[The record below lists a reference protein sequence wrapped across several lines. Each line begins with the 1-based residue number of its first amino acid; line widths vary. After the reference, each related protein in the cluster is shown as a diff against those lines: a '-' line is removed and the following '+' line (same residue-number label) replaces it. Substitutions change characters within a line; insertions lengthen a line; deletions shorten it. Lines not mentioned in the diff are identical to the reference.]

1 MSLPGTASVVV
12 IGGGVVGCSIAYHLA
27 RRGQR
32 DVVVLERE
40 TVGAGTTS
48 KAAGGIRSQFPTET
62 EIRFSLEAIGVFE
75 RFAEEFGADIGYRK
89 IGYLFLISDPEDL
102 AGYRERMALQRRLGI
117 DVREISPADAKAIVP
132 ALRVDDLIAAVW
144 GPTDGMAG
152 PAEVTNGFA
161 RRARELGARI
171 VEGVDVT
178 AIDVERGR
186 VRGVRTSQGAIT
198 APIVINAAGPVAARV
213 GRLAGV
219 DVAVHPRRRH
229 IFFTEPFPEIPG
241 PVPLTT
247 DRASG
252 LYFRK
257 EMEQLLL
264 SPGDVEDIGED
275 FTVPVDRARIDETVE
290 KALHRIPI
298 VEKARISGGWAGL
311 RPLTPDD
318 HAIIGWAP
326 GVEGFFL
333 AVGFG
338 GHGFQHSP
346 ATGRYVSEWLLD
358 GKPSLD
364 LSLFDPGRFAAGRA
378 THHDRG
384 PDAE

>member
-1 MSLPGTASVVV
+1 MDLPRTASAVV

-40 TVGAGTTS
+40 AVGSGTTS
-48 KAAGGIRSQFPTET
+48 KAAGGIRAQFPTET
-62 EIRFSLEAIGVFE
+62 EVRFSLEAIGVFE
-75 RFAEEFGADIGYRK
+75 RFQEEFGVDIGYRR
-89 IGYLFLISDPEDL
+89 IGYLFLVSDPDDL
-102 AGYRERMALQRRLGI
+102 AGFHERMALQRRLGV
-117 DVREISPADAKAIVP
+117 DVREITPAEARAIVP

-152 PAEVTNGFA
+152 PAEVTGGFA
-161 RRARELGARI
+161 RRARELGVRI

-178 AIDVERGR
+178 AIAVTGGR
-186 VRGVRTSQGAIT
+186 VQGVTT
-198 APIVINAAGPVAARV
+198 ALGSIAAPVVINAAGPAAGRV

-219 DVAVHPRRRH
+219 SIPVLPRRRH
-229 IFFTEPFPEIPG
+229 IFYTEPFPEIPG

-252 LYFRK
+252 FYFRK

-275 FTVPVDRARIDETVE
+275 LAVPVDRARIDETVD
-290 KALHRIPI
+290 KALHRIPV
-298 VEKARISGGWAGL
+298 VEKARIAGGWAGL

-346 ATGRYVSEWLLD
+346 ATGRYVAEWLLD
-358 GKPSLD
+358 GRPSLD
-364 LSLFDPGRFAAGRA
+364 LSLVDPGRFAAGRA
-378 THHDRG
+378 IHHDRG

>member
-1 MSLPGTASVVV
+1 MDLPRTAGVVV
-12 IGGGVVGCSIAYHLA
+12 VGGGVVGCSIAYHLA

-32 DVVVLERE
+32 DVLVLERE
-40 TVGAGTTS
+40 AVGAGTTS

-62 EIRFSLEAIGVFE
+62 EIRFSLEAIAAFE
-75 RFAEEFGADIGYRK
+75 RFQEEFGVDIGYRR
-89 IGYLFLISDPEDL
+89 IGYLFLVSDPDDL
-102 AGYRERMALQRRLGI
+102 AGYRERMALQRRLGV
-117 DVREISPADAKAIVP
+117 DVREITPADAKALVP
-132 ALRVDDLIAAVW
+132 ALHVDDLIAAVW

-152 PAEVTNGFA
+152 PAEVTGGFA
-161 RRARELGARI
+161 RRARELGVRI
-171 VEGVDVT
+171 VEGVEVT
-178 AIDVERGR
+178 AIAVERGHA
-186 VRGVRTSQGAIT
+186 RGVATSAGAVS
-198 APIVINAAGPVAARV
+198 APIVINAAGPAAARV

-219 DVAVHPRRRH
+219 TIPVQPRRRH

-252 LYFRK
+252 FYFRK

-275 FTVPVDRARIDETVE
+275 LDVPVDRARIDETVQ

-298 VEKARISGGWAGL
+298 VEKARIAGGWAGL

-318 HAIIGWAP
+318 HAILGWAP

-346 ATGRYVSEWLLD
+346 ATGRYVAEWLLD
-358 GKPSLD
+358 GRPSLD
-364 LSLFDPGRFAAGRA
+364 LALFDPGRFAAGRA
-378 THHDRG
+378 SHDDQG

>member
-1 MSLPGTASVVV
+1 MDQPKTASVVI

-27 RRGQR
+27 KRGQR

-40 TVGAGTTS
+40 TVGSGTTS

-75 RFAEEFGADIGYRK
+75 RFAEEFGVDIGYRK
-89 IGYLFLISDPEDL
+89 IGYLFLMADQEDL
-102 AGYRERMALQRRLGI
+102 RGFRERMALQRRLGV
-117 DVREISPADAKAIVP
+117 DVREITPAEARAIVP

-171 VEGVDVT
+171 AEGVDVT
-178 AIDVERGR
+178 AITVEHGR
-186 VRGVRTSQGAIT
+186 ATGVVTTDGTIGT
-198 APIVINAAGPVAARV
+198 PLVINAAGPAGAAV

-219 DVAVHPRRRH
+219 TLAVQPRRRH

-252 LYFRK
+252 FYFRK

-275 FTVPVDRARIDETVE
+275 FTVPVDRARVDETVD

-318 HAIIGWAP
+318 HALIGWAP
-326 GVEGFFL
+326 GVEGLFV

-358 GKPSLD
+358 GQPSLD
-364 LSLFDPGRFAAGRA
+364 LSLFDPGRFARGTAV
-378 THHDRG
+378 HHDKG